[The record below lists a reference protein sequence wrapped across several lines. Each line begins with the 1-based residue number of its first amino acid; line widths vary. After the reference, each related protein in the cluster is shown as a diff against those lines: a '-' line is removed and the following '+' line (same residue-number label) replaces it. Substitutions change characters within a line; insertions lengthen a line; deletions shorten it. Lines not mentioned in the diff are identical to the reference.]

1 MQAHIAGNLF
11 YGFNIL
17 VTAPVAEA
25 VPIGIKVKKTDDSL
39 AATVKEALERH
50 IKTYPDPNY
59 VRTDL
64 SVWEVINVVEKAT
77 NMDNINN
84 ITVGDGSKP
93 VYTLSATDGS
103 KLLSIGD
110 INVTVG

>member
-1 MQAHIAGNLF
+1 M
-11 YGFNIL
+11 
-17 VTAPVAEA
+17 
-25 VPIGIKVKKTDDSL
+25 
-39 AATVKEALERH
+39 
-50 IKTYPDPNY
+50 
-59 VRTDL
+59 RTDL
-64 SVWEVINVVEKAT
+64 SVWEVINVVEKVT